1 MLQDYYRNLLDNI
14 DVIEHYHMEKNDSSI
29 EIIQI

>member
-14 DVIEHYHMEKNDSSI
+14 DVIEHYHMEKNDFSRNDLV
-29 EIIQI
+29 